1 MEDPIV
7 RLESRVACLTNQ
19 VAGLERRVAIAGARR
34 AGVSR
39 RTARSRHCCPI
50 VSFGRA
56 PVQQW
61 LGIAG
66 RTLVVLGGA
75 YLLRALTGSHVL
87 SAQAGVGLGILY
99 GAPWL
104 LLASRAAAHDS
115 QVDAFAHALTAS
127 LIGYPLVWE
136 ATLRFNVI
144 SPEQSAALL
153 GGLTAAALVLSSM
166 RKLQGLAW
174 VITIG
179 ALLSAA
185 GLAIAT
191 ESWVAYTVLA
201 IGIGLATLWL
211 GYTQDWTM
219 LRWPA
224 AATANLMLLIV
235 TGRAAGAGAV
245 PAALA
250 VQLLMLVGYLGSFAV
265 RTLFI
270 GREVIPFEVAQSVAV
285 LAVGLGGAISLV
297 RATGSN
303 VVLIGLASLV
313 LAAAGYIVAFT
324 FVERHRHVKNF
335 FFYTLL
341 AQLFA
346 IVGIG
351 LCAGADT
358 GSLIYSAVAIAC
370 AAMARRSR
378 RLTLALQATVYALV
392 AALGSG
398 LVDGRPTSAAGT
410 RIWCVGDA
418 HCGECA
424 GARGAGDRHVP
435 TGTASGGVVGDLCER
450 PACRAA
456 DGFRVDGDWCR
467 DRLGGDGV
475 AEHRTDRW
483 FPAGDPAHGCSRDRD
498 ACRRARGATRARAR
512 GRMARLPAS
521 GRDRAEAIARGLSA
535 GTARHAVCR
544 ARSVWGRADRGTAH
558 VTNIVGDAGSC
569 RSAFLVLTIGP
580 RQRTQCANS
589 TSTFMTGPP
598 PSASSIPF

>member
-1 MEDPIV
+1 MKDRIV
-7 RLESRVACLTNQ
+7 DLECRVAYLTDQ
-19 VAGLERRVAIAGARR
+19 VTGLEQRLAVVEGREPTR
-34 AGVSR
+34 ADEPRASD
-39 RTARSRHCCPI
+39 TLAPI

-174 VITIG
+174 VVTIG

-185 GLAIAT
+185 GLALAT
-191 ESWVAYTVLA
+191 ESWAAYTVLA

-211 GYTQDWTM
+211 GDTQDWTM

-270 GREVIPFEVAQSVAV
+270 GREVIPFEVTQSVAV
-285 LAVGLGGAISLV
+285 LAVGFGGAISLV

-370 AAMARRSR
+370 AAIARRSR

-398 LVDGRPTSAAGT
+398 LVATAIRALLAPGSGVSATPTAASVLALAALAIVTFLPVPRPVESWGIFANVPRVVLLTAFVSTAIGVAIALAVIALPGTAPVDGSVLATLRTAVLVTATLAVARAARHEHGREAGWLVYPLLVVTGLKLMLADFPQGRPDTLFAAL
-410 RIWCVGDA
+410 A
-418 HCGECA
+418 
-424 GARGAGDRHVP
+424 
-435 TGTASGGVVGDLCER
+435 LY
-450 PACRAA
+450 
-456 DGFRVDGDWCR
+456 
-467 DRLGGDGV
+467 GV
-475 AEHRTDRW
+475 ALIVAPRMLRTLSRT
-483 FPAGDPAHGCSRDRD
+483 PAAVIP
-498 ACRRARGATRARAR
+498 
-512 GRMARLPAS
+512 
-521 GRDRAEAIARGLSA
+521 LS
-535 GTARHAVCR
+535 
-544 ARSVWGRADRGTAH
+544 
-558 VTNIVGDAGSC
+558 
-569 RSAFLVLTIGP
+569 
-580 RQRTQCANS
+580 
-589 TSTFMTGPP
+589 
-598 PSASSIPF
+598 SS